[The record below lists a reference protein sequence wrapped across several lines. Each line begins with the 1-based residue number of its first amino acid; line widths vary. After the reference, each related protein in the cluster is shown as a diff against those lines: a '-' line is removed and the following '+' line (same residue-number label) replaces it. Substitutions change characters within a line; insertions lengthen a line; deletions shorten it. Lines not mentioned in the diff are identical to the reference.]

1 MSIPTDRNDGSDS
14 TGPDGTRSPGTASFG
29 TGPGSAES
37 AGAES
42 RGAGS
47 RGADSRGAEQNR
59 ADERR
64 AETTAHAAAPSS
76 TGGTRSSGEPE
87 HRAPLDPDSAEA
99 KQARAA
105 ARKDIHQRERDRFG
119 GVKVGCA
126 FFGWL
131 AATGL
136 AVILTALVTAIG
148 AAVVGTTDV
157 TADLADDP
165 AAFGWAGAI
174 ALLVILLVAYYSG
187 GYVAGR
193 MARFSGAKQGVAVW
207 AWAVVVAILIGI
219 ASAVTGGSQVLS
231 AVSGFPRIPL
241 DAGDATVAAIVTALA
256 ALVVS
261 LVGAVLGG
269 LAGMRFHRRVDR
281 EGLSGLTV

>member
-1 MSIPTDRNDGSDS
+1 MSTPTDRGPGSDS
-14 TGPDGTRSPGTASFG
+14 TGPDRSDRFRSEPSGADHDATTRFDTTSTASTA
-29 TGPGSAES
+29 TGAT
-37 AGAES
+37 GAT
-42 RGAGS
+42 A
-47 RGADSRGAEQNR
+47 
-59 ADERR
+59 
-64 AETTAHAAAPSS
+64 TTAPDDQPAA
-76 TGGTRSSGEPE
+76 
-87 HRAPLDPDSAEA
+87 HRAPVDPDSAEA
-99 KQARAA
+99 AKARTA
-105 ARKDIHQRERDRFG
+105 ARKDIHQREKDRFG
-119 GVKVGCA
+119 GLKIGCA

-148 AAVVGTTDV
+148 AAVVGTQDV
-157 TADLADDP
+157 TADLAADP
-165 AAFGWAGAI
+165 AAFGWVGAI

-207 AWAVVVAILIGI
+207 AWAVVVAIVVGI
-219 ASAVTGGSQVLS
+219 VSALTGGSQILS
-231 AVSGFPRIPL
+231 AVSGFPQIPL
-241 DAGDATVAAIVTALA
+241 DAGDATVTAIVTVLA

-281 EGLSGLTV
+281 EGLSGLAV

>member
-1 MSIPTDRNDGSDS
+1 MSMPSDRDGSDPNR
-14 TGPDGTRSPGTASFG
+14 TEQLPDGIGSTSTRPA
-29 TGPGSAES
+29 TGATPAHPATGSA
-37 AGAES
+37 
-42 RGAGS
+42 
-47 RGADSRGAEQNR
+47 
-59 ADERR
+59 
-64 AETTAHAAAPSS
+64 
-76 TGGTRSSGEPE
+76 PE
-87 HRAPLDPDSAEA
+87 HRAPVDQDSAEA

-119 GVKVGCA
+119 GLKIGCA

-148 AAVVGTTDV
+148 AAVVGTQDV
-157 TADLADDP
+157 TADLAADP
-165 AAFGWAGAI
+165 AAFGWVGAI

-193 MARFSGAKQGVAVW
+193 MARFNGAKQGVAVW
-207 AWAVVVAILIGI
+207 AWAVIVAILVGI
-219 ASAVTGGSQVLS
+219 ASAITGGSQVLS
-231 AVSGFPRIPL
+231 AVSGFPTIPL

-281 EGLSGLTV
+281 EGLAGLAV

>member
-1 MSIPTDRNDGSDS
+1 MSTPTDRGPGSDS
-14 TGPDGTRSPGTASFG
+14 TGPDRSDRYRSDQSDTDRDAATRFDTTSTTSGATATTTPGD
-29 TGPGSAES
+29 PSA
-37 AGAES
+37 A
-42 RGAGS
+42 
-47 RGADSRGAEQNR
+47 
-59 ADERR
+59 
-64 AETTAHAAAPSS
+64 
-76 TGGTRSSGEPE
+76 
-87 HRAPLDPDSAEA
+87 HRAPVNPDSTEA
-99 KQARAA
+99 AKARTA
-105 ARKDIHQRERDRFG
+105 ARKDIHQREKDRFG
-119 GVKVGCA
+119 GLKIGCA

-148 AAVVGTTDV
+148 AAVVGTQDV
-157 TADLADDP
+157 TADLAADP
-165 AAFGWAGAI
+165 AAFGWVGAI

-207 AWAVVVAILIGI
+207 AWAVVVAIVVGI
-219 ASAVTGGSQVLS
+219 VSALTGGSQILS
-231 AVSGFPRIPL
+231 AVSGFPQIPL
-241 DAGDATVAAIVTALA
+241 DAGDATVTAIVTVLA

-281 EGLSGLTV
+281 EGLSGLAV

>member
-1 MSIPTDRNDGSDS
+1 MSTTDRDPGSDS
-14 TGPDGTRSPGTASFG
+14 GLPGRTGTPGTGDDTTAVPR
-29 TGPGSAES
+29 TEGSHAES
-37 AGAES
+37 TTGATGAS
-42 RGAGS
+42 RAGS
-47 RGADSRGAEQNR
+47 SPVVSAHDDSSRTG
-59 ADERR
+59 
-64 AETTAHAAAPSS
+64 SS
-76 TGGTRSSGEPE
+76 PTGPE
-87 HRAPLDPDSAEA
+87 HRAPVDPDSAEA

-119 GVKVGCA
+119 GFKIGCA

-136 AVILTALVTAIG
+136 AVLLTALVTAIG
-148 AAVVGTTDV
+148 AAVIGTQDV
-157 TADLADDP
+157 TGDLAADP

-174 ALLVILLVAYYSG
+174 ALLVILLVAYYCG

-193 MARFSGAKQGVAVW
+193 MARFSGAKQGVGVW
-207 AWAVVVAILIGI
+207 AWAVVVAIVVGI
-219 ASAVTGGSQVLS
+219 VSAITGGSQALS
-231 AVSGFPRIPL
+231 AVSGFPTIPL

-256 ALVVS
+256 ALVVA

-281 EGLSGLTV
+281 EGLSGLSV